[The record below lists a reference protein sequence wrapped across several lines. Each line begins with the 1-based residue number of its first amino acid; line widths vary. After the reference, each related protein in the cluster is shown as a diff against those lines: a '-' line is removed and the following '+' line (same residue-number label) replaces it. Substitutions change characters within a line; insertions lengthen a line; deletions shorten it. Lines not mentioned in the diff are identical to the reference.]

1 MDHSHYARFL
11 SHLPIFANLSGEEI
25 ADIARIFKPIKLEP
39 GKVLCREGDLG
50 DAMIVITSGQVKVEK
65 STVQG
70 DEQLIATLTAPTVV
84 GEMAIL
90 DGSARSATVTSIDS
104 GDGYQ
109 IDRGEFDLLRNNGN
123 VAAYKVIR
131 NLGRM
136 LCERLRDTNGLIT
149 AFFGD
154 PNASLDLMQQRQKEL
169 WKKRL
174 EERGEA

>member
-11 SHLPIFANLSGEEI
+11 SHLPIFSNLSGEEI
-25 ADIARIFKPIKLEP
+25 ADIARIFKPIKLMAGTVICTE
-39 GKVLCREGDLG
+39 KDEADS
-50 DAMIVITSGQVKVEK
+50 MIVIVSGEVTIAK
-65 STVQG
+65 STTQG
-70 DEQLIATLTAPTVV
+70 DEQILATLKAPTVV

-90 DGSARSATVTSIDS
+90 DGSPRSATVTSTRA

-109 IDRGEFDLLRNNGN
+109 IAREEFELLRKNGN

-136 LCERLRDTNGLIT
+136 LCGRLRDTNDLIT
-149 AFFGD
+149 SFFAHPD
-154 PNASLDLMQQRQKEL
+154 SSLDRMQERQKEL

-174 EERGEA
+174 AERGEL